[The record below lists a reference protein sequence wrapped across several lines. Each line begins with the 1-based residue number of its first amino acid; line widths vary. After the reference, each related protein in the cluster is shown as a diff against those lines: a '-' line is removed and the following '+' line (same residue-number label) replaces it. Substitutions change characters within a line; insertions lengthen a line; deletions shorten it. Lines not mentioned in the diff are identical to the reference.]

1 MITSLTVKPPADLPS
16 VLVAT
21 GEALARRLGIDP
33 PLFWAYLYRRAA
45 PPADVRAALVEAFFP
60 RVAPDDFLIE
70 GSTSVPNDATIGTV
84 MQTQSEPHLFPGPR
98 PTDHEWT
105 RALRERGITITEA
118 AGALG
123 VTRAAAK
130 SWILPPPHG
139 RKIPRA
145 HAVAIRKRYGV
156 PLSAWPNGITERV
169 SKK

>member
-1 MITSLTVKPPADLPS
+1 MSRASYHPLIRLTVD
-16 VLVAT
+16 
-21 GEALARRLGIDP
+21 ALARQFSVEPRVLWDAVEGRPI
-33 PLFWAYLYRRAA
+33 
-45 PPADVRAALVEAFFP
+45 PADVAAALVEAYDP
-60 RVAPDDFLIE
+60 GLRLTDFAIE

-84 MQTQSEPHLFPGPR
+84 MQTQSAPHLFSGPR

-118 AGALG
+118 ADALG

-156 PLSAWPNGITERV
+156 PLYAWPNGITERV
-169 SKK
+169 PKK